1 MVQRNKM
8 ARNRVIKSET
18 VQLLDGD
25 TWHDQ
30 TVTVSRSRE
39 RIYGSATI
47 DRKEPVMDLTKQ
59 LEQLYRTDRKKLLG
73 FIRQR
78 VKTQEEAED
87 ILHDVFANVLAAA
100 QTVDKPIENVASW
113 VFTAVRNR
121 IIDSYRKK
129 KTDAFSDMLTPSQMD
144 EGIESFENFIADE
157 SYSPDTELLRK
168 TIWEEVQKGLAEL
181 PPEQREVFEKNEFE
195 GVSFREMS
203 EATGVN
209 INTLLARKRYAVLHL
224 RKKLGY
230 LYDML
235 NNSEAQPDDIENLET
250 EVES

>member
-1 MVQRNKM
+1 MVHK
-8 ARNRVIKSET
+8 RVTSFEN
-18 VQLLDGD
+18 VPFHDGD
-25 TWHDQ
+25 EWHDQ
-30 TVTVSRSRE
+30 TVTSLRSSE
-39 RIYGSATI
+39 RALGSATTI
-47 DRKEPVMDLTKQ
+47 QLEPAMDLTKQ

-129 KTDAFSDMLTPSQMD
+129 KTDAFSDMLTPAQVD

-157 SYSPDTELLRK
+157 SYSPDTELLRR
-168 TIWEEVQKGLAEL
+168 TIWDEIQKGLAEL

-203 EATGVN
+203 EASGVN

-230 LYDML
+230 LYEML
-235 NNSEAQPDDIENLET
+235 NNSENLPDSVEDVET
-250 EVES
+250 EIES

>member
-1 MVQRNKM
+1 MVHK
-8 ARNRVIKSET
+8 RVTKFEN
-18 VQLLDGD
+18 VPFHDGD
-25 TWHDQ
+25 EWHDQ
-30 TVTVSRSRE
+30 TVTSLRSSE
-39 RIYGSATI
+39 RALGSATTI
-47 DRKEPVMDLTKQ
+47 QPESAMDLTKQ

-129 KTDAFSDMLTPSQMD
+129 KTDAFSDMLTPAQVD
-144 EGIESFENFIADE
+144 EGIDSFENFIADE
-157 SYSPDTELLRK
+157 SYSPDTELLRR
-168 TIWEEVQKGLAEL
+168 TIWDEIQKGLAEL

-203 EATGVN
+203 EASGVN

-230 LYDML
+230 LYEML
-235 NNSEAQPDDIENLET
+235 NNSENLPDNVEDVET
-250 EVES
+250 EIES